1 MSGGVYYDYLIEC
14 FVRRFSKPIQ
24 SLSSTT
30 LTAANDHPRPLSLAL
45 LHTDSLTAPQ
55 HQHQHQHQH
64 HSLTHPLLST
74 ALRKGEPGLHE
85 KRHPARDAG
94 EPRERPGVRDLA
106 AVGALQPDVDD
117 VVDDAGGQ
125 VGGGDGV
132 DGRGRDAA
140 DARGQHG
147 AAEERE
153 GLLRVRRGRLAA
165 DEAVL
170 GLDGWMC
177 VMHAG

>member
-1 MSGGVYYDYLIEC
+1 MNVSFGDFPSPYNRSLQLHLLQQTTT
-14 FVRRFSKPIQ
+14 PAL
-24 SLSSTT
+24 SLSLCYILTHSQPPNTNTNTNTT
-30 LTAANDHPRPLSLAL
+30 T
-45 LHTDSLTAPQ
+45 
-55 HQHQHQHQH
+55 
-64 HSLTHPLLST
+64 THPLLSP

>member
-1 MSGGVYYDYLIEC
+1 MNVSFGDFPSHTTPLFNYTYC
-14 FVRRFSKPIQ
+14 SKRP
-24 SLSSTT
+24 
-30 LTAANDHPRPLSLAL
+30 PPPPLSLSHTL

-55 HQHQHQHQH
+55 HQHQH
-64 HSLTHPLLST
+64 HSLTHSLLST